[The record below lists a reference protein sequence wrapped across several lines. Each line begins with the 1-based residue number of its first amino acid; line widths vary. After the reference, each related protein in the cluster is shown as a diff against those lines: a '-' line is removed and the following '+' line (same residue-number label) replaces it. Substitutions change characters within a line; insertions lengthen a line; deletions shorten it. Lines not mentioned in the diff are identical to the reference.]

1 MKQRQPQ
8 RPKLPKVSEQMKA
21 WSTAL
26 AGEVEVWPAVS
37 TRSFFGFTALYRK
50 EKIFA
55 ALPRTRAWGTE
66 SSLAFKLESP
76 APAIGSRLETDE
88 RIGVT
93 LMSKARWYTFE
104 LLSDAD
110 VHDALDWLAL
120 AYEAAGYKAAGKK
133 TNKKLR

>member
-1 MKQRQPQ
+1 MKQRKPQ

-26 AGEVEVWPAVS
+26 EAEVRVWPQLSA
-37 TRSFFGFTALYRK
+37 RSFFGFTALYRK

-66 SSLAFKLESP
+66 NSLAFKLESQ
-76 APAIGSRLETDE
+76 APATRTRLETDE
-88 RIGVT
+88 RIGTT
-93 LMSKARWYTFE
+93 LMSKTRWYTFQ
-104 LLSDAD
+104 LFSDAD

-120 AYEAAGYKAAGKK
+120 AYEAAGKHKK
-133 TNKKLR
+133 SR